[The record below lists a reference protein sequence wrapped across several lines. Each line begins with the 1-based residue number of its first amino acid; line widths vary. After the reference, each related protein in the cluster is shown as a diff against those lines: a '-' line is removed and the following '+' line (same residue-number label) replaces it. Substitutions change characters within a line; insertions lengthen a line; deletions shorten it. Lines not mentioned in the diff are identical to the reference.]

1 MTFVWVWSPLGVNRA
16 WATPRLVSFK
26 DSILIF
32 QQQSCHFYMAVN
44 NNDDFISIPI
54 YRDGISIK
62 ALQLTKIIIK
72 KKPNVVNR
80 KKVD

>member
-1 MTFVWVWSPLGVNRA
+1 
-16 WATPRLVSFK
+16 
-26 DSILIF
+26 
-32 QQQSCHFYMAVN
+32 MAVN

-62 ALQLTKIIIK
+62 ALQLTKIIII

>member
-1 MTFVWVWSPLGVNRA
+1 
-16 WATPRLVSFK
+16 
-26 DSILIF
+26 
-32 QQQSCHFYMAVN
+32 MAVN

-72 KKPNVVNR
+72 KPNVVNR